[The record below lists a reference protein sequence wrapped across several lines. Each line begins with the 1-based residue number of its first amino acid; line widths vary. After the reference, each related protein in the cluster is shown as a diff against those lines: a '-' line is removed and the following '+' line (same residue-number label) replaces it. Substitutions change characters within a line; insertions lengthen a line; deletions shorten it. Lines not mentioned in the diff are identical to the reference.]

1 MAQNNHVAAF
11 GNCYI
16 DLAFTCD
23 PPEAIRLQESPMNLV
38 ELTERLHAI
47 RDRNDWRQFHSPK
60 NLAMAASVEMAE
72 LVEIFQWLT
81 EDQSR
86 QLPADKLAH
95 AGQEIGDIVLYLLLL
110 CGELGLDMNDVVR
123 SKLADSERRFS

>member
-1 MAQNNHVAAF
+1 
-11 GNCYI
+11 
-16 DLAFTCD
+16 
-23 PPEAIRLQESPMNLV
+23 MNLV

-47 RDRNDWRQFHSPK
+47 RDRNDWRQ
-60 NLAMAASVEMAE
+60 NLAMAASVEMSE
-72 LVEIFQWLT
+72 LVEIFQWLS

-95 AGQEIGDIVLYLLLL
+95 AGQEVGDIVLYLLLL
-110 CGELGLDMNDVVR
+110 CSELGLDMNEVVR